1 MNIAFKKTTLCL
13 ASTLSLAAAAWSPAA
28 SACGS
33 EDFIGSICIFAG
45 NFDIR
50 NYASTSGQL
59 IPIST
64 NAALFSILGT
74 TYGGDGR
81 TTFALP
87 DTRGRVIIGQGH
99 GPGLSDYALGQK
111 GGQEA
116 VTLTVANLPSHSHT
130 VSVTAYG
137 QSAAGNAD
145 GPGGNTWAA
154 KSRGGQYSSTAPNVA
169 MSAGSVQAT
178 VGNTGGNQAFSIVQP
193 YVVLRPLITLYGI
206 YPSRS

>member
-1 MNIAFKKTTLCL
+1 MLY
-13 ASTLSLAAAAWSPAA
+13 
-28 SACGS
+28 
-33 EDFIGSICIFAG
+33 E
-45 NFDIR
+45 
-50 NYASTSGQL
+50 
-59 IPIST
+59 
-64 NAALFSILGT
+64 
-74 TYGGDGR
+74 
-81 TTFALP
+81 
-87 DTRGRVIIGQGH
+87 VIT
-99 GPGLSDYALGQK
+99 LGQK

-206 YPSRS
+206 YPSRITSYNVCYTKLLRSPLRNGISPN

>member
-13 ASTLSLAAAAWSPAA
+13 ASTLSLVAAAWSPAA

-81 TTFALP
+81 TTFARITSYNVCYTKLLRSPGP
-87 DTRGRVIIGQGH
+87 DRAACDRSQGNSQTR
-99 GPGLSDYALGQK
+99 
-111 GGQEA
+111 
-116 VTLTVANLPSHSHT
+116 
-130 VSVTAYG
+130 
-137 QSAAGNAD
+137 
-145 GPGGNTWAA
+145 
-154 KSRGGQYSSTAPNVA
+154 
-169 MSAGSVQAT
+169 
-178 VGNTGGNQAFSIVQP
+178 IV
-193 YVVLRPLITLYGI
+193 
-206 YPSRS
+206 